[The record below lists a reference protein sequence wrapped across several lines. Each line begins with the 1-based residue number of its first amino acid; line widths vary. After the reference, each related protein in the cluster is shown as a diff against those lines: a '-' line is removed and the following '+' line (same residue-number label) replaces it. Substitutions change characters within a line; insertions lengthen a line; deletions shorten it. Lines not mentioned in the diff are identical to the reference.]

1 MPAASLSAPV
11 ALLGIP
17 WDAHSSHARGPAA
30 GPAAI
35 RNALADGAGNWVNSR
50 GRDLRDPGI
59 LIDVGDVA
67 FDGAT
72 EDIDAI
78 TGAVS
83 AQLALGRPVL
93 SLGGDHA
100 LTWPVFRAYAEQ
112 WSDIAIVHVD
122 AHPDLHDAFEGDPLS
137 HASPFARIME
147 RDLAPRLIQIGI
159 RASDEHQRAQAAGFG
174 VETFAPERFGE
185 ALACL
190 PTGRVYLTIDLD
202 GLDPAFAPG
211 VNHYEPGGLTTRELL
226 TLIEALPGPIV
237 GADIVELCPARDH
250 QDMTAKLAAKLT
262 KELVGRM
269 SPPR

>member
-1 MPAASLSAPV
+1 MPV
-11 ALLGIP
+11 ALLGVP
-17 WDAHSSHARGPAA
+17 WDAHSSHARGPAG

-35 RNALADGAGNWVNSR
+35 RRALADGAGNWVDSR
-50 GRDLRDPGI
+50 GQDLRDAGL

-67 FDGAT
+67 FDGAA

-78 TGAVS
+78 SRAVS

-100 LTWPVFRAYAEQ
+100 LTWPVFRAYAER
-112 WSDIAIVHVD
+112 WAGLAIVHVD

-147 RDLAPRLIQIGI
+147 RRLAPRLVQIGI
-159 RASDEHQRAQAAGFG
+159 RASDGHQSAQAARFG
-174 VETFAPERFGE
+174 VETFAPEQFGE
-185 ALACL
+185 ALARL
-190 PTGRVYLTIDLD
+190 PEGPAYLTIDLD

-237 GADIVELCPARDH
+237 GADIVELSPARDH
-250 QDMTAKLAAKLT
+250 QDMTAKLAAKLV
-262 KELVGRM
+262 KELAGRM
-269 SPPR
+269 APPR